1 MRHASVNALLGGSVF
16 YLLTCAIAAQA
27 APNAFTDRGAYDAA
41 VAGLAN
47 VGTTALDFDNLTA
60 GDLIASGDAVGGIT
74 FTYDL
79 GGLSL
84 RVTDGADTTS
94 LPNFLGTEDA
104 GMLQDGD
111 DITLG
116 FDARNAL
123 GLYVMSLDTLLDHDL
138 RLTVGAFSASLS
150 TANLQDT
157 LADGTS
163 VYFLGIVD
171 AMATFTSAS
180 ITTSHDGEAGYFLW
194 NVDDMVTAVAQVPEP
209 ETWAMLL
216 AGLGLL
222 GLRLSRPDRVLR
234 S

>member
-1 MRHASVNALLGGSVF
+1 MRNGPVHALLGGAALF
-16 YLLTCAIAAQA
+16 ALTCAFAAQA

-47 VGTTALDFDNLTA
+47 VSTTTLDFDNLTA
-60 GDLIASGDAVGGIT
+60 GDLIASGDSVGGIT

-84 RVTDGADTTS
+84 RITDGADTTS
-94 LPNFLGTEDA
+94 PPNFLGTDDA

-116 FDARNAL
+116 FAARNAL
-123 GLYVMSLDTLLDHDL
+123 GLYVMSLDALLDNDF

-171 AMATFTSAS
+171 AMAPFTSAS
-180 ITTSHDGEAGYFLW
+180 LTTSHDGEAGYFLW
-194 NVDDMVTAVAQVPEP
+194 NADDIVTAVAQVPEP

-222 GLRLSRPDRVLR
+222 GLRFSRSDRVPR
-234 S
+234 P